1 MKITIK
7 NHMLSPLTMHLPIV
21 SDGRGKPKASDAKA
35 RLTLSPGGVGSVDK
49 DVWEKMQKGN
59 AALRGHLMVG
69 RITISESALTPSEP
83 TRSDNT
89 DAVRPES
96 LQPDASN
103 TDKIKH
109 EVKSV
114 ETAPTTMVEPKRG
127 KSK

>member
-7 NHMLSPLTMHLPIV
+7 NHMLSPLTLHLPMVI
-21 SDGRGKPKASDAKA
+21 DGRGKPKASDTTA

-83 TRSDNT
+83 TRADNT
-89 DAVRPES
+89 DAVKPES
-96 LQPDASN
+96 LMPEASD

-114 ETAPTTMVEPKRG
+114 ESAPGIAPEPKRA